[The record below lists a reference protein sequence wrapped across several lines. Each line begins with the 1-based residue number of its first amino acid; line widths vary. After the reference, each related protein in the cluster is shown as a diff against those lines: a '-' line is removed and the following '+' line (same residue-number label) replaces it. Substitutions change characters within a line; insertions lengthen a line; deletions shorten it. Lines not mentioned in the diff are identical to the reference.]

1 MGATATGSADRQPT
15 SIVPGSQAVIPAS
28 TRGVRNTASSAARF
42 AASVTSASLPPATK
56 SLTSRGSSPAAAC
69 SASRTDNRGSAIRET
84 SFSGLRACL
93 RARLRTG
100 QFTSTAIVPAPP
112 GLVYGPPGRR
122 GLVLRGFANLPVALS
137 QPGSWRAEG
146 LAQAGRG
153 VPHRLPGYV
162 ENPDHGEER
171 VRHAVVA
178 ADFDGDARVRQPGRV
193 PLALVPERVVLGCDH
208 RGWRQPAQVRCPQR
222 RGQRVSAVLR

>member
-1 MGATATGSADRQPT
+1 MGATATGSADRQPA
-15 SIVPGSQAVIPAS
+15 SIVPGSHAVIPAS

-56 SLTSRGSSPAAAC
+56 SRTSRGSSPAAAC

-93 RARLRTG
+93 RAHPGPAR
-100 QFTSTAIVPAPP
+100 FTSTAIVPAPLGP
-112 GLVYGPPGRR
+112 VYGPPGRR
-122 GLVLRGFANLPVALS
+122 GLVLRGSAAFPAALS
-137 QPGSWRAEG
+137 WPGSWRGEG
-146 LAQAGRG
+146 LTQASRG

-178 ADFDGDARVRQPGRV
+178 ADFDRDARVRQPGRV
-193 PLALVPERVVLGCDH
+193 LLALVPERV
-208 RGWRQPAQVRCPQR
+208 
-222 RGQRVSAVLR
+222 